1 MATGG
6 GMARLDVWPE
16 SRPPTMTLAAT
27 SVEAVRG
34 SVATATQRAIS
45 AIAVRVARL
54 TIVLA
59 GVAARLTGS
68 SAAAGTERH
77 GRPAAP
83 VETV

>member
-45 AIAVRVARL
+45 AIVRL
-54 TIVLA
+54 SIVLA

>member
-1 MATGG
+1 
-6 GMARLDVWPE
+6 MARLDVRPE
-16 SRPPTMTLAAT
+16 CRPPTMLLVAI

-34 SVATATQRAIS
+34 SVATATQRAIP
-45 AIAVRVARL
+45 AIARL
-54 TIVLA
+54 SIVLA
-59 GVAARLTGS
+59 GVVTWLTGS